1 MAYFYIIFVIIL
13 NHFKK
18 SFLKIKMNVS
28 NLAFYVGKTSN
39 KNVAIYSFNVK
50 NVDGIET
57 LDIFNPLSIYWIMR
71 EQEGNPREELTTLE
85 RTMAYGYELE
95 PSSDSDS
102 IVIRIKALPSE
113 KIYIKSINSRYRCI
127 IQISKSGKTKNHYL
141 KKIMIHNSNSFSYSV
156 DKFEI
161 IYEDPDTGK
170 LYTDVRTKPSS
181 GWDTSSELSDLV
193 ISNQSD

>member
-1 MAYFYIIFVIIL
+1 
-13 NHFKK
+13 
-18 SFLKIKMNVS
+18 MNVS